1 MHGAVGAA
9 ADQLTEM
16 NSSASKSWL
25 VVEQSRYIDCP
36 LCWCHAITG
45 NSVSDIY
52 VCLYDINDM
61 VFSTVYREEVE
72 VL

>member
-9 ADQLTEM
+9 ADQLTKM
-16 NSSASKSWL
+16 SSSASKSWL
-25 VVEQSRYIDCP
+25 VVEHSRYIDCP
-36 LCWCHAITG
+36 QCWYHATIG
-45 NSVSDIY
+45 NSVSDVY